1 MKVYDFDHIGRSIA
15 IRMILLEKNIPF
27 QFVKIPIVDDW
38 NIQKKSSEFAFKSIP
53 ILELED
59 GTRLTYSQSIYEFL
73 AFKYGYL
80 LYNESMVYTAKEIM
94 EDAEEC
100 IADLISSESIQ
111 YDDIAIKNFQ
121 SAPNSNKISLLY
133 EKLENILSQ
142 NNDPNFFI
150 GNSNTIIDF
159 VVQQLKIIFDGFQC
173 NISNQETSSKCPK
186 LIQYFQSKETYIE
199 NFNSKSKINYKL
211 YYFDMPGRAE
221 SIRLLFRH
229 SGIPFEDCRLTMEQF
244 NEEKKQGKFEYN
256 QMPALQE
263 DENKMYVQTDAIL
276 QFLGIRY
283 GYIPSDPKLF
293 YQVQNVIGGVKDI
306 SEPIVKVLFSKISDK
321 SKEKLK
327 ETLFRDTIPYI
338 FSLFDTKV
346 KLNNCEFIAGNS
358 ISIADF
364 AFIGF
369 LRGTAFN
376 KNFPLAAGLK
386 TILDKFH
393 NLSSYVQKRNAEFN

>member
-53 ILELED
+53 ILELEY

-142 NNDPNFFI
+142 NNDHNFFI

-211 YYFDMPGRAE
+211 
-221 SIRLLFRH
+221 
-229 SGIPFEDCRLTMEQF
+229 
-244 NEEKKQGKFEYN
+244 
-256 QMPALQE
+256 
-263 DENKMYVQTDAIL
+263 
-276 QFLGIRY
+276 
-283 GYIPSDPKLF
+283 
-293 YQVQNVIGGVKDI
+293 
-306 SEPIVKVLFSKISDK
+306 
-321 SKEKLK
+321 
-327 ETLFRDTIPYI
+327 
-338 FSLFDTKV
+338 
-346 KLNNCEFIAGNS
+346 
-358 ISIADF
+358 
-364 AFIGF
+364 
-369 LRGTAFN
+369 
-376 KNFPLAAGLK
+376 
-386 TILDKFH
+386 
-393 NLSSYVQKRNAEFN
+393 